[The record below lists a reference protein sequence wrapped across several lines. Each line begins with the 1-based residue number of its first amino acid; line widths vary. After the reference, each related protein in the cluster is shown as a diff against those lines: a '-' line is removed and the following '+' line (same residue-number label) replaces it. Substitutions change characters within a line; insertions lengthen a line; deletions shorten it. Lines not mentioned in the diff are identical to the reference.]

1 MSKEYLVN
9 AYLRR
14 SNKNKQSR
22 TKVACF
28 SNFKM
33 YHDFPVSILNLPTC
47 DVTNYIA
54 VFIKNVFT
62 HKIFNGCQIVYI
74 SRNNYHFLIG

>member
-33 YHDFPVSILNLPTC
+33 YHDFPVSILNWEGIL
-47 DVTNYIA
+47 
-54 VFIKNVFT
+54 
-62 HKIFNGCQIVYI
+62 G
-74 SRNNYHFLIG
+74 FLIARIK